1 MRTAY
6 NVRFKGHLCAGVQTG
21 FSRKP
26 ILVRK
31 RKNEMPFTVIVNI
44 VEGEPDEALLEYYD
58 KAARLE
64 CARAI
69 KRTQKAYRSLNGDH
83 LLRGVP
89 SVERL
94 QKLLAP
100 GKVTRRGKR
109 WKICPL

>member
-6 NVRFKGHLCAGVQTG
+6 NVRFKGHLCAAVSTG
-21 FSRKP
+21 FARKP

-31 RKNEMPFTVIVNI
+31 RKREMPFTVIVNI
-44 VEGEPDEALLEYYD
+44 VEGDPDEDLLQYYD

-69 KRTQKAYRSLNGDH
+69 KRTEGAYRRLTGDH

-94 QKLLAP
+94 QQLLKP
-100 GKVTRRGKR
+100 GKTTRRGKR